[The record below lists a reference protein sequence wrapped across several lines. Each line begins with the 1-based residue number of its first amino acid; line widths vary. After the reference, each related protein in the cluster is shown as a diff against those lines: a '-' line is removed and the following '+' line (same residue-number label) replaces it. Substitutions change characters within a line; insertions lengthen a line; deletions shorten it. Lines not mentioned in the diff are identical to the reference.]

1 MIRFFPK
8 FARFTGSRTPTAPA
22 LSYTI
27 SSAGRT
33 AIHDDG
39 AVFFHLDT
47 GVLFKSNQVGARIWK
62 GVLNHD
68 SPATIISQI
77 SSEYGIAESQ
87 AAEDAV
93 QFLAELEAE
102 GFVTGVGR

>member
-1 MIRFFPK
+1 MARFFPG
-8 FARFTGSRTPTAPA
+8 FARYARGRKPNTPA

-33 AIHDDG
+33 AMHEDG
-39 AVFFHLDT
+39 AVFLHLHT
-47 GVLFKSNQVGARIWK
+47 GVLFKSNRVGARIWR

-77 SSEYGIAESQ
+77 SSEYGVDESQ
-87 AAEDAV
+87 AAQDAV
-93 QFLAELEAE
+93 QFLAQLEAE
-102 GFVTGVGR
+102 GFVTGVGC

>member
-1 MIRFFPK
+1 MTRLFHK
-8 FARFTGSRTPTAPA
+8 SARFTERRTPGIPAP
-22 LSYTI
+22 SYTI

-33 AIHDDG
+33 AIHEDG

-68 SPATIISQI
+68 SPGTIISQI
-77 SSEYGIAESQ
+77 SSEYGVAESQ

-102 GFVTGVGR
+102 GFVTGIGR